1 MIGASTMKT
10 IVKQDGKITITIT
23 YKNEPSQTAIQNFA
37 NKLKNT
43 IDIKV
48 HAS

>member
-1 MIGASTMKT
+1 MKT
-10 IVKQDGKITITIT
+10 TVKQDGKITVTIT
-23 YKNEPSQTAIQNFA
+23 YTNEPSQKAIQNFA

-48 HAS
+48 PAS

>member
-1 MIGASTMKT
+1 MKT
-10 IVKQDGKITITIT
+10 VIKQDDKITITIT
-23 YKNEPSQTAIQNFA
+23 YTNEPSQKAIQNFA

-48 HAS
+48 PAS